1 MECHMQL
8 MSEIKYKEVNKNYPL
23 PKNKNLKKKK
33 IGTINQ
39 GKGVKVH
46 NQIIKHSKLAKK

>member
-1 MECHMQL
+1 